1 MYLSGVCL
9 YDHGTASGAVI
20 SDDRPSSFLA
30 ALERPELNEIGV
42 MLDQKIDGVADAL
55 RKT

>member
-1 MYLSGVCL
+1 MRFRIYRQQICG
-9 YDHGTASGAVI
+9 G
-20 SDDRPSSFLA
+20 FNE
-30 ALERPELNEIGV
+30 ERPELNEIGV

>member
-1 MYLSGVCL
+1 
-9 YDHGTASGAVI
+9 VI
-20 SDDRPSSFLA
+20 SYDRPSSFLA